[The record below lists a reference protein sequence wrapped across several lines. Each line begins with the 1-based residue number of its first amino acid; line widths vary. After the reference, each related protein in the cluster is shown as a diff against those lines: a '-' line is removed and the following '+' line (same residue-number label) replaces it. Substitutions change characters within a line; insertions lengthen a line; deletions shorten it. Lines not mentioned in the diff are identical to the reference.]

1 SLPSVILRTGS
12 SVRLAHR
19 RAKPVVLPSR
29 RRDWVPFRPP
39 SNPATRAAT
48 RPAVAGWCTGSARP
62 SPHDPVDW
70 DRSPPSYVPTWG
82 SGRSFGLVA
91 DFAARVQPAP
101 APRILHPVRPLAA
114 GRVRAPPAPVL
125 HCIRVI
131 LPRYVL
137 VTCDPA
143 VPISFDFIRRGVV
156 CVGFPPISAGVQVEC
171 MPSAPVAPIVGVV
184 NRSADLLRPK
194 YWHRPVPP
202 PVPVV
207 AVLGP

>member
-1 SLPSVILRTGS
+1 P
-12 SVRLAHR
+12 
-19 RAKPVVLPSR
+19 
-29 RRDWVPFRPP
+29 
-39 SNPATRAAT
+39 TR
-48 RPAVAGWCTGSARP
+48 
-62 SPHDPVDW
+62 
-70 DRSPPSYVPTWG
+70 G

-143 VPISFDFIRRGVV
+143 VPISFHFVRRGVV
-156 CVGFPPISAGVQVEC
+156 CVGFPPISAGVQLHSVH
-171 MPSAPVAPIVGVV
+171 ILVGVRNTRGAV
-184 NRSADLLRPK
+184 VLRPML
-194 YWHRPVPP
+194 RPLQSDPWPP
-202 PVPVV
+202 LV
-207 AVLGP
+207 AGKRWVNGPTASVRDRLYEM